1 MTEHTSQALLR
12 KNISP
17 DLTATLT
24 IDGHP
29 SHPRDGDQVSTIVT
43 WHDRLSIS
51 ERPDL
56 PNPREFI
63 QELYRDTLRRSPGLP
78 PKTTARTDEPPYR
91 SISQTVER
99 HYPGA
104 ILNLFIDSARTLSF
118 RTARFTPHGD
128 WDQAGYVYIDPDT
141 MDNYNI
147 SHDGAQ
153 QAIQREIRIYEH
165 YLNGRVYSLSV
176 ALRGQKLEHL
186 DNIYP
191 GPVQTQGL
199 PAEKVLDSWLILM
212 DIPGAPPDLITAAP
226 WTSGSVPTP
235 TRHNLSPS
243 HTL

>member
-1 MTEHTSQALLR
+1 MTEHTSEALLR

-24 IDGHP
+24 IDDHP
-29 SHPRDGDQVSTIVT
+29 SHPRDGDQVSAIVT
-43 WHDRLSIS
+43 WHERLSIS

-63 QELYRDTLRRSPGLP
+63 QELYRDTLRRLPGLP
-78 PKTTARTDEPPYR
+78 PKTAARTDEPPYR

-99 HYPGA
+99 HYPGT
-104 ILNLFIDSARTLSF
+104 ILNLFIDSARALSF
-118 RTARFTPHGD
+118 RTARFTSHGD
-128 WDQAGYVYIDPDT
+128 WDQAGYVYIAPDT

-153 QAIQREIRIYEH
+153 QAIQRELRIYEH
-165 YLNGRVYSLSV
+165 YLNGRVYCLNV
-176 ALRGQKLEHL
+176 AFGAQHWEQMR
-186 DNIYP
+186 NIYP
-191 GPVQTQGL
+191 DPGETQGL
-199 PAEKVLDSWLILM
+199 PADRILDSWLILM
-212 DIPGAPPDLITAAP
+212 DIPNTPPRLIADAP
-226 WTSGSVPTP
+226 WTSISTPDP